1 MIDLFKLNYFTAD
14 CAEACEKQL
23 SKKNHDNNTIGLER
37 PADYQLFWFSNYC
50 FVVHSSKE
58 AA

>member
-23 SKKNHDNNTIGLER
+23 SKKNHDKLKVARLDFFRGIPLKFE
-37 PADYQLFWFSNYC
+37 P
-50 FVVHSSKE
+50 
-58 AA
+58 

>member
-23 SKKNHDNNTIGLER
+23 SKKNHDNHTIGLER
-37 PADYQLFWFSNYC
+37 PAEYQLFLFFNYC
-50 FVVHSSKE
+50 FVVQSSKE